1 MVGAV
6 KEDVLKDLVKMRVCQ
21 LIPLRWMV
29 KLMNRTH
36 RREYDRVWKRTW
48 GLRMSN
54 MRITSRGLWTSW
66 RGLIGLNARL

>member
-36 RREYDRVWKRTW
+36 RREYDRV
-48 GLRMSN
+48 
-54 MRITSRGLWTSW
+54 
-66 RGLIGLNARL
+66 